1 MAFKI
6 PTLATWWTDDH
17 WYICSILGLTVWSF
31 HVLLVWMRYTR
42 YSEKKTPNMSISS
55 SVDGLFVS
63 ICGAVMDWGTVESSH
78 QYNGPR
84 KTNMNH
90 IHFTCFIKT
99 NYDCHEP
106 LLSLWFMTIPRT
118 ITVLCCVYFIQI
130 YCLESHFKI
139 LEGNILCV
147 TSGSNSSFA

>member
-1 MAFKI
+1 MVDRRSLVHLFNLGSYCMKF
-6 PTLATWWTDDH
+6 P
-17 WYICSILGLTVWSF
+17 CSPCVDEV
-31 HVLLVWMRYTR
+31 HEVLRK
-42 YSEKKTPNMSISS
+42 KKTPNMSISS

-63 ICGAVMDWGTVESSH
+63 ICGSVMDWGTVESSH